1 MEGTVTADG
10 DLGGELRGCWQCTT
24 ASAPGKHC
32 MDRLSGGRGC
42 GQTCGWAHGGRGTFS
57 GWVEEKLVV
66 GVSPEA
72 HIFRFMAGESP

>member
-1 MEGTVTADG
+1 
-10 DLGGELRGCWQCTT
+10 
-24 ASAPGKHC
+24 